1 MKIKQLLLTAF
12 AIGTAFFANAQV
24 PHRCSA
30 MEHRAEQISQNPQ
43 LEKAYQKA
51 RSQAAAYLAA
61 NPIEPRSLVTI
72 PVVVHVVYRN
82 AAANISVAQIQ
93 SQLDVLNEDFGGR
106 NADSTLIPTAF
117 KRLFA
122 NARIQFCLA
131 KQDPTGAA
139 TTGIIRKTTTTTSFN
154 TNDNVKRNA
163 NGGDDAWDASKY
175 LNLWVCDLGTSLLG
189 YAQFPGGPA
198 ATDGV
203 VIHYKYFG
211 RNGTAVA
218 PYNKGR
224 TATHEVGHWIG
235 LYHIDGD
242 ATCGNDGIADTPTQ
256 NTLNYGCPNFPQV
269 TCGNGP
275 NGDMFMNYMDYVDDN
290 CMQMFTFG
298 QGAMARSVMN
308 TSRASLITSPG
319 CIAPTLAADD
329 GALMSLV
336 MGASTCAA
344 APSIVFKNA
353 GNTIITTAEIQYTID
368 GGAPISYTYTGNLA
382 SMASA
387 NITLP
392 VSGSLPAGR
401 HDIVVTIITVN
412 GNPDASTNGN
422 NVQTDA
428 FSTNG
433 GTDSETSGL
442 IVASSSGCSLDA
454 TPSFTFK
461 NTGCSD
467 IATADFSYTI
477 DGGATQ
483 TYTFSGTIVSGATTI
498 ITLPQQ
504 TLTMGAHTVVV
515 NVVTINSITD
525 ANATTANTVTKIFTL
540 SGGTGSVLASQGF
553 QGTFPPAGYT
563 INNPDAGSITWTQGT
578 KGKGSTKSAFLDFF
592 NYGGGTVAQNGHID
606 DLNLPIANIAGI
618 AGSPATTIPAL
629 TFDVA
634 YAYYSIDGTDCNNAG
649 GTAAQQLPCSY
660 DTLLVRVSTDCGASW
675 TEVYRKQKDLLATA
689 PATQT
694 AFAPTATQWR
704 NEQILL
710 DAYANSTGL
719 QIQFRTINNY
729 ENSLY
734 VDNINLTRI
743 VATEAFAKQNT
754 KFKLQPNPA
763 NDYTRVI
770 LDSDIAENISLNI
783 YDAMGK
789 IVRTQTAKTII
800 GHNEF
805 VVETQGLPSGC
816 YYLSLQSNNIFG
828 SQKLVVY

>member
-12 AIGTAFFANAQV
+12 AVGSALFAHAQAS
-24 PHRCSA
+24 HRCNT
-30 MEHRAEQISQNPQ
+30 MEHQAEQIRQNPQ
-43 LEKAYQKA
+43 LGKAYQKA

-61 NPIEPRSLVTI
+61 NPVESRSLITI
-72 PVVVHVVYRN
+72 PVVVHVVYRT
-82 AAANISVAQIQ
+82 AAGNITAAQIG

-106 NADSTLIPTAF
+106 NADSTLIPAAF
-117 KRLFA
+117 KPLFA
-122 NARIQFCLA
+122 NARVQFCLA

-139 TTGIIRKTTTTTSFN
+139 TTGIIRKTTTTASFN

-189 YAQFPGGPA
+189 YAQFPGGAA

-211 RNGTAVA
+211 RNGSAVA

-224 TATHEVGHWIG
+224 TATHEIGHWLG

-256 NTLNYGCPNFPQV
+256 NTLNYGCPTFPQV

-298 QGAMARSVMN
+298 QSAMVRSVIN
-308 TSRASLITSPG
+308 TSHASLITSPG
-319 CIAPTLAADD
+319 CIAPTLVADD

-336 MGASTCAA
+336 MGASTCNA

-353 GNTIITTAEIQYTID
+353 GNTVITTAEIQYTID
-368 GGAPISYTYTGNLA
+368 SGAPISYTYTGSLA
-382 SMASA
+382 SMANA

-392 VSGSLPAGR
+392 VSGSLPPGR
-401 HDIVVTIITVN
+401 HDIVVTIISVN
-412 GNPDASTNGN
+412 GNPDNSTNGN

-433 GTDSETSGL
+433 GTDSQTSGL
-442 IVASSSGCSLDA
+442 SVSSSSGCSLDA
-454 TPSFTFK
+454 TPSFSFK

-467 IATADFSYTI
+467 LTTANFSYTI
-477 DGGATQ
+477 DGGAAQ
-483 TYTFSGTIVSGATTI
+483 TYTFSGMIASGATSTI
-498 ITLPQQ
+498 NLPQQ
-504 TLTMGAHTVVV
+504 TLTMGSHTVIV
-515 NVVTINSITD
+515 NVVSINGIADGNT
-525 ANATTANTVTKIFTL
+525 TTANTATKIFTL
-540 SGGTGSVLASQGF
+540 SGGMGSVLASQGF
-553 QGTFPPAGYT
+553 QGAFPPAGYT

-592 NYGGGTVAQNGHID
+592 NYGGGTVAQNGQID
-606 DLNLPIANIAGI
+606 ELNLPIANIAGI
-618 AGSPATTIPAL
+618 AGDPATTIPVI

-634 YAYYSIDGTDCNNAG
+634 YAYFSIDGTDCNNPA
-649 GTAAQQLPCSY
+649 GTAAQQTVCSY
-660 DTLLVRVSTDCGASW
+660 DTLMVRVSPDCGATW

-710 DAYANSTGL
+710 GAFANSTGL
-719 QIQFRTINNY
+719 QVQFRTINNY

-743 VATEAFAKQNT
+743 VATEVFAKQNT
-754 KFKLQPNPA
+754 QFKLQPNPT

-770 LDSDIAENISLNI
+770 LDSDLAENVSLNI

-789 IVRTQTAKTII
+789 VVHTQNVKTIV

-816 YYLSLQSNNIFG
+816 YYISLQSANIFG